1 MTDFRKRNSILSF
14 DHSGDL
20 TRLRIGFRVKSVI
33 ALGSE
38 VQKLILKTIAK
49 ILPKNMRNK
58 QSGILYKK
66 KIFLPSGKLSY
77 SFFSYQNLL
86 TNDYIKIY
94 KNVVY
99 IEINCAV

>member
-49 ILPKNMRNK
+49 FSQKNMRNK

-66 KIFLPSGKLSY
+66 KKFFDWWQVIIFFLFISKPIDK
-77 SFFSYQNLL
+77 
-86 TNDYIKIY
+86 
-94 KNVVY
+94 
-99 IEINCAV
+99 

>member
-66 KIFLPSGKLSY
+66 KNFFDRWQIIIFFLSI
-77 SFFSYQNLL
+77 SKSI
-86 TNDYIKIY
+86 DK
-94 KNVVY
+94 
-99 IEINCAV
+99 